1 MQLIRDTILHTLH
14 TTGTGTQ
21 TRENMLRVRVAVIQH
36 SASFS
41 VGFWTAQTALK
52 TTIFKAG
59 QQVSEWTSV
68 GEGRRWNTLPGLL
81 EPQFASNTA
90 FQKAMDDLMSRL
102 AAGLQ
107 F

>member
-1 MQLIRDTILHTLH
+1 MQLIRDTILHTLR
-14 TTGTGTQ
+14 TTGTHTP
-21 TRENMLRVRVAVIQH
+21 ENMLRVHVAVIQH

-41 VGFWTAQTALK
+41 AGFWTAQTALK
-52 TTIFKAG
+52 ATILKAG
-59 QQVSEWTSV
+59 QQVNEWTSV

-102 AAGLQ
+102 AAGPK